1 MARIQDLPRLVS
13 EFGTMAKEYMVQET
27 VEPAKKLGRFAG
39 MSLGAALA
47 WLIAL
52 VLLSVAGLRGI
63 IALLPEG
70 AYWEALAYL
79 IVVIVA
85 VVIVAILVKLGPK
98 SDSEPAP
105 AQPINGGTS

>member
-27 VEPAKKLGRFAG
+27 IEPAKKLGRFAG

-79 IVVIVA
+79 LFALILVGFM
-85 VVIVAILVKLGPK
+85 AILFGVGPK
-98 SDSEPAP
+98 SSPAE
-105 AQPINGGTS
+105 GGEE